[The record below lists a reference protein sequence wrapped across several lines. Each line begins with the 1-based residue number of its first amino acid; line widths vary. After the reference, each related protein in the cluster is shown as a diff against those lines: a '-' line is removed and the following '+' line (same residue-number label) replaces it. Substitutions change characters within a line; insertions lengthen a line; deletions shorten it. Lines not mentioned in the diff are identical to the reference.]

1 MVNTEKPTTKQEQ
14 KKQAV
19 VAKPKK
25 ITQKPIVQKK
35 VKKDTQ
41 ETSEIKEV
49 EEKTSKIDSKEKKPQ
64 EETSKEDES
73 KKEVPKKEKK
83 QEKPKI
89 NKTEVSV
96 KGTNLHISTKYSKD
110 ICRFI
115 KKKQIDSVIEYLEA
129 VLLKK
134 KAIPMRGEI
143 PHRKGKRMMSGR
155 FPKKASETFIM
166 LLKSLKSN
174 ALANEIENP
183 VITEAFANIGN
194 RPRGKFGRVKR
205 KRTHVIIK
213 AKKLIKK

>member
-14 KKQAV
+14 KKQAAV
-19 VAKPKK
+19 VKPKK
-25 ITQKPIVQKK
+25 TTQKPIVQKNT
-35 VKKDTQ
+35 KK
-41 ETSEIKEV
+41 EL

-64 EETSKEDES
+64 EETSKEGKS
-73 KKEVPKKEKK
+73 KKEKK
-83 QEKPKI
+83 PEKPKI

-115 KKKQIDSVIEYLEA
+115 KKKQIDSVIKYLED

-155 FPKKASETFIM
+155 FPKKASENFIM

-213 AKKLIKK
+213 AKKSIKK

>member
-25 ITQKPIVQKK
+25 EIYNPVVTKKPKKNIEEKVEENTNEKSSKENTKEVKKQDKKIEKTK
-35 VKKDTQ
+35 VK
-41 ETSEIKEV
+41 
-49 EEKTSKIDSKEKKPQ
+49 
-64 EETSKEDES
+64 
-73 KKEVPKKEKK
+73 
-83 QEKPKI
+83 
-89 NKTEVSV
+89 KTEVSV
-96 KGTNLHISTKYSKD
+96 KGTNLHISTKYSKE

-115 KKKQIDSVIEYLEA
+115 KSKKIDSAIEYLEA

-155 FPKKASETFIM
+155 FPKIASENFIM

-174 ALANEIENP
+174 AIVNEIENP
-183 VITEAFANIGN
+183 IITEAFANIGN
-194 RPRGKFGRVKR
+194 RPRGKFGKVKR

-213 AKKLIKK
+213 AKKLTKK